1 MILDMTSPRAK
12 LLKDL
17 QPLCNEHGLTW
28 DDQLSNDIPRKW
40 RVHGD
45 MLLLPSARCFLDPRW
60 TTHIR
65 KLLFFSLKKS

>member
-1 MILDMTSPRAK
+1 MILEMTSPRAK
-12 LLKDL
+12 LIRDL
-17 QPLCNEHGLTW
+17 EPLCNEHGLTW

-60 TTHIR
+60 TTHVR
-65 KLLFFSLKKS
+65 KFFF